1 MKSNLISLSMK
12 RSQCQL
18 FLFCFIKSVS
28 NITLRFFFDT
38 IIIKHLWPIFSLK
51 ILHPE
56 KKNQNRMDLILISMI
71 PWLCIFDRFEDFTSS
86 VTHSW
91 SRSKTLHSS
100 SVGQLKQLHSYWIYP
115 VTDQTFR
122 CCNSNILSL
131 IKIQWKKD
139 R

>member
-1 MKSNLISLSMK
+1 MK

-71 PWLCIFDRFEDFTSS
+71 PWLCIFDIYFDFFFQDEESS
-86 VTHSW
+86 EK
-91 SRSKTLHSS
+91 RSAKDALLLWCQRKTA
-100 SVGQLKQLHSYWIYP
+100 G
-115 VTDQTFR
+115 
-122 CCNSNILSL
+122 
-131 IKIQWKKD
+131 
-139 R
+139 